1 MGLILNNN
9 VEESKIYSA
18 YGLTV
23 YGKVN
28 RYVWTI
34 DNNREENALTTIRVV
49 DAGGNDIFSMYMGNR
64 CIFQCRIDDT
74 MDNFL
79 YWIAKDQPDEY
90 RIENQVFKSLCQA
103 DSLFNHSIFNRK
115 QKEKRQAEEAQRIA
129 ERQTTEEKQI
139 AMINDYCIR
148 KGLFF
153 CQDYTEGYI
162 LKALTEAAFSMLNTA
177 DKKQIDRIIQFATE
191 HPENKDVQIVKH
203 DTIENI
209 VKDIKQEGRL
219 ISMKRKTY
227 NNVLKAARLIMKK
240 GYEEKESLEMAVQVF
255 DNMEMLQNGMSAE
268 WFIEKI
274 APKNQLE

>member
-34 DNNREENALTTIRVV
+34 DNNREENALTTIRIV
-49 DAGGNDIFSMYMGNR
+49 DATGNDVFSMYMGNR

-79 YWIAKDQPDEY
+79 YWIAKDQPDAY
-90 RIENQVFKSLCQA
+90 TIENQVFKSLCQA

-115 QKEKRQAEEAQRIA
+115 QKEKRRAEETQRIA
-129 ERQTTEEKQI
+129 ERQAMEEKQI
-139 AMINDYCIR
+139 ATITDYCSR

-153 CQDYTEGYI
+153 YHDYSECYLLKVHTETASNM
-162 LKALTEAAFSMLNTA
+162 LKTA
-177 DKKQIDRIIQFATE
+177 DKKQMDYIIDFAQK
-191 HPENKDVQIVKH
+191 HPDNKDISIVKH

-209 VKDIKQEGRL
+209 LNYIKQKEG
-219 ISMKRKTY
+219 
-227 NNVLKAARLIMKK
+227 
-240 GYEEKESLEMAVQVF
+240 
-255 DNMEMLQNGMSAE
+255 
-268 WFIEKI
+268 
-274 APKNQLE
+274 

>member
-34 DNNREENALTTIRVV
+34 DNNREENALTTIRIV
-49 DAGGNDIFSMYMGNR
+49 DATGNDVFSMYMGNR

-79 YWIAKDQPDEY
+79 YWIAKDQPDAY
-90 RIENQVFKSLCQA
+90 TIENQVFKSLCQA

-115 QKEKRQAEEAQRIA
+115 QKEKRRAEETQRIA
-129 ERQTTEEKQI
+129 ERQAMEEKQI
-139 AMINDYCIR
+139 AIITDYCKS

-153 CQDYTEGYI
+153 YISYGEVII
-162 LKALTEAAFSMLNTA
+162 LKATNNHDRYILAEAQKDDDKMLMV
-177 DKKQIDRIIQFATE
+177 IDFIEKYPDNNGI
-191 HPENKDVQIVKH
+191 KIVKQ

-209 VKDIKQEGRL
+209 INYIK
-219 ISMKRKTY
+219 
-227 NNVLKAARLIMKK
+227 
-240 GYEEKESLEMAVQVF
+240 
-255 DNMEMLQNGMSAE
+255 
-268 WFIEKI
+268 
-274 APKNQLE
+274 